1 MQLDHLHQH
10 PFHQHPFIN
19 TTTKNM
25 SYLNNEINLCSCLPD
40 TVGFG
45 VKLDGT
51 IRMSAGIYK
60 SPMHG
65 QPGIKGA
72 CYSMTPMKDAM
83 WWDKRVEGEDEYK
96 GEDEDWW
103 LSSWEQ
109 LLDDDIEDNAMDA
122 IEANGLLLDHAAPLH
137 YMTSI
142 TVHQLDKVGKPLTTY
157 NSYGTWAYGDIIQV
171 PMTTYIDHGRPLH
184 QQQAEIPRGFAMH
197 IVGTDVTRM
206 LVSNMTYV
214 MQYDTSAC
222 GFDTFAVNDV
232 LINDCL
238 VVVSNTSLSIYLSCV
253 YIIDSNF
260 NPHHFLNFISYRMLL
275 VRYMIVPV
283 MPLPLLCGI
292 T

>member
-1 MQLDHLHQH
+1 M
-10 PFHQHPFIN
+10 
-19 TTTKNM
+19 
-25 SYLNNEINLCSCLPD
+25 
-40 TVGFG
+40 V
-45 VKLDGT
+45 DGT
-51 IRMSAGIYK
+51 TRMSAGIYK

-65 QPGIKGA
+65 QPGTKGA
-72 CYSMTPMKDAM
+72 CYSVTPMKDAM

-109 LLDDDIEDNAMDA
+109 LLDDDEDNAMDA
-122 IEANGLLLDHAAPLH
+122 IEATGVQLEHAAPLH

-197 IVGTDVTRM
+197 IVGTDVSGM
-206 LVSNMTYV
+206 YNSNITIV

-222 GFDTFAVNDV
+222 GVDTFKPGDV
-232 LINDCL
+232 LVIGCL
-238 VVVSNTSLSIYLSCV
+238 STVSSIY
-253 YIIDSNF
+253 I
-260 NPHHFLNFISYRMLL
+260 FIMHLY
-275 VRYMIVPV
+275 Y
-283 MPLPLLCGI
+283 
-292 T
+292 